1 MRAGHSERNR
11 TQTNLLLL
19 LPVLAIALTGCGAGE
34 DKKEGT
40 EGADKKAGL
49 FREEAGTMW
58 SDSWV
63 TETADGK
70 ELNVSVNA
78 LISVP
83 DAEKMSVAEVREFV
97 CDEESKKQVAEGIFG
112 NEVYS
117 YEIEKLPREFLDKEL
132 TEAEERLEQVKK
144 EKEEAG
150 ENAEEQGLTDEYR
163 AVQDEVKY
171 LEKLL
176 KKAKREFTLASE
188 DGYKADQ
195 FIGERDGIQYILEF
209 QSRQSS
215 HASLLPYDLE
225 DVCPEELK
233 GMDIV
238 SWTGNDKSI
247 SNKDPSVEEAKQK
260 AEDFLTKTG
269 FSNMVCRESKALI
282 WKAKPAE
289 GTGNSEN
296 RKVQSG
302 YTFSFGLGTGENV
315 FIEPD
320 AETLNYSDYLNAII
334 QQDKSDGINYP
345 LGSEIQ
351 VDVTEKGVIGAHWDS
366 PVVMMSLTDD
376 IKLLSISDIQKIMKE
391 SVGNCIG
398 EEYGVAKTHLS
409 LNRMELVY
417 FRLKDDAR
425 EGYYSYVPAWRLNED
440 TDHCRCMINAIDGT
454 VINVRDQLTA
464 DPAGKK

>member
-1 MRAGHSERNR
+1 MCAGHPERNR
-11 TQTNLLLL
+11 TQTNLLL
-19 LPVLAIALTGCGAGE
+19 PVLAIALAGCGAGE
-34 DKKEGT
+34 DKKERT

-49 FREEAGTMW
+49 FQEEAGTMW

-63 TETADGK
+63 TETADSK

-117 YEIEKLPREFLDKEL
+117 YEIEKLPREF
-132 TEAEERLEQVKK
+132 
-144 EKEEAG
+144 
-150 ENAEEQGLTDEYR
+150 
-163 AVQDEVKY
+163 
-171 LEKLL
+171 
-176 KKAKREFTLASE
+176 
-188 DGYKADQ
+188 
-195 FIGERDGIQYILEF
+195 

-238 SWTGNDKSI
+238 SWKGNDKSI
-247 SNKDPSVEEAKQK
+247 SNKDPSAEEAKQK

-282 WKAKPAE
+282 WEAKPAE

-302 YTFSFGLGTGENV
+302 YTFSFGLGTGEN
-315 FIEPD
+315 
-320 AETLNYSDYLNAII
+320 
-334 QQDKSDGINYP
+334 
-345 LGSEIQ
+345 
-351 VDVTEKGVIGAHWDS
+351 
-366 PVVMMSLTDD
+366 
-376 IKLLSISDIQKIMKE
+376 
-391 SVGNCIG
+391 
-398 EEYGVAKTHLS
+398 
-409 LNRMELVY
+409 
-417 FRLKDDAR
+417 
-425 EGYYSYVPAWRLNED
+425 
-440 TDHCRCMINAIDGT
+440 
-454 VINVRDQLTA
+454 
-464 DPAGKK
+464 